1 MTLGEVFIE
10 VHTIVFKVNACGGF
24 CFSARQM
31 YAELVSTLGISLSQF
46 GAQKR
51 TFAQFEKE
59 INVTGVYYVAA
70 NVRVFRFLSKQK

>member
-1 MTLGEVFIE
+1 
-10 VHTIVFKVNACGGF
+10 
-24 CFSARQM
+24 M